1 MSRKAAKR
9 AAPEP
14 VDASDARQRL
24 LETAQAVFADRGFD
38 GAKVRDICKG
48 AAVNIAGI
56 NYHFGGK
63 EELYIEAVKHAHTC
77 AARMESFPVPP
88 PGTPPIEKLKG
99 FIREM
104 VSRMHTPT
112 SPAAM
117 KLMMREMADPGKA
130 ADIVVKEF
138 IQPVAF
144 ALRDILRELL
154 PDTDERKLLATGFS
168 IIGQILF
175 YRQNRPVSELIFG
188 KEAVDALDVNFVT
201 DHIICF
207 TLAALGLAQ
216 PAEPPIGRKPKNKS

>member
-1 MSRKAAKR
+1 MSRKAAKHT
-9 AAPEP
+9 APEP
-14 VDASDARQRL
+14 VDTPDARQRL
-24 LETAQAVFADRGFD
+24 LETAQAVFGDRGFD

-48 AAVNIAGI
+48 AGVNIAGI

-77 AARMESFPVPP
+77 ARMESFPVLP
-88 PGTPPIEKLKG
+88 PGTPPSEKLKG

-104 VSRMHTPT
+104 VARMHTPT

-154 PDTDERKLLATGFS
+154 PDCDERKLLATGFS

-175 YRQNRPVSELIFG
+175 YRQNRPVTELIFG

-216 PAEPPIGRKPKNKS
+216 PAELPNGRKPRNK